1 VIYAV
6 YKELTHTTLW
16 TKLATIGE
24 EEVFLITKSEKT

>member
-6 YKELTHTTLW
+6 YKELSGTTLW

-24 EEVFLITKSEKT
+24 EVFVTTKSKRT